1 MTAVGPEAA
10 AAPAPVPVPSRLG
23 VRPHWP
29 RRTIRVRLAL
39 FYFAAFVVS
48 GITLLAA
55 TVGLWAGGS
64 TASVARAPGP
74 AAGHLALPGSVPP
87 QIAQHSSDLHH
98 LLIAAGTALV
108 LLAVLSIAF
117 GWLAAGRFL
126 QPLHLI
132 TTATREISSTNLHER
147 LRLNGP
153 EDEIKE
159 LGDTFDALLER
170 LERSFEAERRFVANA
185 SHELRTPLATMRASL
200 DVAIAKPG
208 PVPPQTAVLA
218 DRLRRELDHVD
229 RLLASLLTLAQAQRA
244 PSADQGT
251 VSLDALASAAVEQR
265 LGAISQMALRV
276 DQQRCPDAWALGS
289 ETLLSRMVDNMVENA
304 VKHNEQ
310 GGWLQLQTAV
320 DGQVVRLV
328 VENGG
333 AVLRPEDVKE
343 LARPFK
349 RLGAERTGSERG
361 NGLGLSIVQAIAEA
375 HDGVL
380 DLHARSDGGLRV
392 VVTLARAGVTEV
404 GTPQ

>member
-1 MTAVGPEAA
+1 MRAQSPEVP
-10 AAPAPVPVPSRLG
+10 PAPVVNRGGLRSD
-23 VRPHWP
+23 WP
-29 RRTIRVRLAL
+29 RRTIRVRLAR
-39 FYFAAFVVS
+39 FYFGAFLFS
-48 GITLLAA
+48 GIILLMA
-55 TVGLWAGGS
+55 TVALWEGGS
-64 TASVARAPGP
+64 TTSVARVPGP
-74 AAGHLALPGSVPP
+74 GALHVAAPRATLPQVV
-87 QIAQHSSDLHH
+87 QHRADLHQ
-98 LLIAAGTALV
+98 LLVAAGTALV

-126 QPLHLI
+126 QPLRLI
-132 TTATREISSTNLHER
+132 TATTREISATNLNAR
-147 LRLNGP
+147 LGFNGP

-185 SHELRTPLATMRASL
+185 SHDLRTPLATMRASL
-200 DVAIAKPG
+200 DVAMAKPG

-244 PSADQGT
+244 PAADEGT
-251 VSLDALASAAVEQR
+251 VSLDALASAAVGQQS
-265 LGAISQMALRV
+265 GAITHMGLRV
-276 DQQRCPDAWALGS
+276 DQGRCPDAWALGS
-289 ETLLSRMVDNMVENA
+289 KVLLSRMVGNMVENA

-310 GGWLQLQTAV
+310 GGWVQLQSAI
-320 DGQVVRLV
+320 DGPVVHLI

-333 AVLRPEDVKE
+333 AVLSPEDVND

-380 DLHARSDGGLRV
+380 ALQARSEGGLRV
-392 VVTLARAGVTEV
+392 VVTLPRAGGSEGETL
-404 GTPQ
+404 Q